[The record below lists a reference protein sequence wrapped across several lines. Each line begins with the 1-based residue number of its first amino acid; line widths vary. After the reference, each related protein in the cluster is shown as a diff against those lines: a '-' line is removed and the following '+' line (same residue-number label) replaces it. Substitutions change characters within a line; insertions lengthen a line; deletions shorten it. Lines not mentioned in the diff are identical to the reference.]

1 MSRRVALFGRF
12 LARKRGDLARAACLN
27 VHCKGRHQAAFCCPA
42 SCGYPWSIEC
52 CLARRLYEP
61 GSVVF
66 PYRSCAGRR
75 RFGDRPWRHLEV
87 SYVTATNGGGAF
99 LLMFLLFSFT
109 LGVAVLVGETL
120 LGSRSQ
126 RGCSVPSTSWWG
138 RTGAG
143 WGTWGSCAAS
153 SSTASTAWWAA
164 GPWVMQR
171 WR

>member
-27 VHCKGRHQAAFCCPA
+27 VHCKGRHQAAFLLPRPARLPMEYRMFSCP
-42 SCGYPWSIEC
+42 
-52 CLARRLYEP
+52 RLYEP

-66 PYRSCAGRR
+66 PYRSCAGSR

-109 LGVAVLVGETL
+109 LGWPCWWVRPCSAVAASAGARCLPQAGGAELALDGVHGDPVRL
-120 LGSRSQ
+120 LHLQLLQ
-126 RGCSVPSTSWWG
+126 RGG
-138 RTGAG
+138 RLDRGLR
-143 WGTWGSCAAS
+143 
-153 SSTASTAWWAA
+153 
-164 GPWVMQR
+164 R